1 MIRPAFLNLI
11 NHNAIAPPFCRSGMV
26 LGELERRLLLLRIDR
41 AAGRPAVRAEARSLE
56 KDAGSR
62 GLGLI
67 VRRAQS
73 L

>member
-1 MIRPAFLNLI
+1 
-11 NHNAIAPPFCRSGMV
+11 MV

-41 AAGRPAVRAEARSLE
+41 AEGRPAAGAEARTLA